1 MRPNAS
7 GTTRAN
13 TSLTIGSLNDR
24 KIFVT
29 RSSAGS
35 ITCGT
40 IHKRS
45 KAYFVLFFNSHV
57 ELLMRAYIA
66 SAVPVRCAPVE
77 RKRNYPWRWEPCGI
91 LRPRRTHPEID
102 TDGYASND
110 LNQRMRELG
119 FRAAQGVVRRNGH
132 FQIGSGGLHREYRQG
147 CGGREVSA

>member
-40 IHKRS
+40 IRKRS

-57 ELLMRAYIA
+57 ELLMRVYIA
-66 SAVPVRCAPVE
+66 SRFPTNETV
-77 RKRNYPWRWEPCGI
+77 
-91 LRPRRTHPEID
+91 ID
-102 TDGYASND
+102 HEWSRAWLLSFLFQCSIGPTKGVNWCY
-110 LNQRMRELG
+110 EL
-119 FRAAQGVVRRNGH
+119 
-132 FQIGSGGLHREYRQG
+132 
-147 CGGREVSA
+147 

>member
-13 TSLTIGSLNDR
+13 TSLTIGSLKDR

-29 RSSAGS
+29 RASAGS

-57 ELLMRAYIA
+57 ESLMRAYIA
-66 SAVPVRCAPVE
+66 SLHAEQSPELWYRTQVREIVSE
-77 RKRNYPWRWEPCGI
+77 GKRSVI
-91 LRPRRTHPEID
+91 
-102 TDGYASND
+102 
-110 LNQRMRELG
+110 
-119 FRAAQGVVRRNGH
+119 AAGCWSQQG
-132 FQIGSGGLHREYRQG
+132 
-147 CGGREVSA
+147 

>member
-40 IHKRS
+40 IRKRS
-45 KAYFVLFFNSHV
+45 KAYFVLFFNSPV
-57 ELLMRAYIA
+57 ELLMRVYIA
-66 SAVPVRCAPVE
+66 LLGSLFFYNGLQGFLTPS
-77 RKRNYPWRWEPCGI
+77 RW
-91 LRPRRTHPEID
+91 
-102 TDGYASND
+102 N
-110 LNQRMRELG
+110 N
-119 FRAAQGVVRRNGH
+119 
-132 FQIGSGGLHREYRQG
+132 QIGNIAQSLLFMLWSL
-147 CGGREVSA
+147 VFL

>member
-66 SAVPVRCAPVE
+66 LLGAAYSHSQETSSVT
-77 RKRNYPWRWEPCGI
+77 
-91 LRPRRTHPEID
+91 LPEIEIRTLANRILQEAGKLD
-102 TDGYASND
+102 CKPEDCS
-110 LNQRMRELG
+110 
-119 FRAAQGVVRRNGH
+119 
-132 FQIGSGGLHREYRQG
+132 
-147 CGGREVSA
+147 

>member
-57 ELLMRAYIA
+57 ELLMRAYIVGTDRKSHTHHRFGMA
-66 SAVPVRCAPVE
+66 WVTFALAVAVHV
-77 RKRNYPWRWEPCGI
+77 
-91 LRPRRTHPEID
+91 
-102 TDGYASND
+102 TDEAMHDFLST
-110 LNQRMRELG
+110 
-119 FRAAQGVVRRNGH
+119 
-132 FQIGSGGLHREYRQG
+132 
-147 CGGREVSA
+147 

>member
-57 ELLMRAYIA
+57 ELLMRAYIVNGFP
-66 SAVPVRCAPVE
+66 STSDCYLLGLVNLRMLRFRTNCGKTGSDPLREDCPS
-77 RKRNYPWRWEPCGI
+77 PPCRSS
-91 LRPRRTHPEID
+91 LR
-102 TDGYASND
+102 
-110 LNQRMRELG
+110 
-119 FRAAQGVVRRNGH
+119 
-132 FQIGSGGLHREYRQG
+132 HR
-147 CGGREVSA
+147 STL

>member
-66 SAVPVRCAPVE
+66 LAIGRILGSALYLVPHEHSGMLYGVKIYDPLSMVVASVVLLAVLFLASFLPARRAMRVDPMVT
-77 RKRNYPWRWEPCGI
+77 
-91 LRPRRTHPEID
+91 LRYE
-102 TDGYASND
+102 
-110 LNQRMRELG
+110 
-119 FRAAQGVVRRNGH
+119 
-132 FQIGSGGLHREYRQG
+132 
-147 CGGREVSA
+147 

>member
-57 ELLMRAYIA
+57 ELLMRAYIVGA
-66 SAVPVRCAPVE
+66 PITLPVNILAIISAGLLELIQGLRRRQVSNNSDVAP
-77 RKRNYPWRWEPCGI
+77 
-91 LRPRRTHPEID
+91 
-102 TDGYASND
+102 S
-110 LNQRMRELG
+110 
-119 FRAAQGVVRRNGH
+119 GVVSSDFPSR
-132 FQIGSGGLHREYRQG
+132 SQG
-147 CGGREVSA
+147 